1 MVAPPTSD
9 PSFYQHAAELLA
21 IHEALLGDEPRNT
34 AFAQALRLKVTPE
47 CAVLDL
53 GSGTGL
59 WAILAAKLGARR
71 VVAVEREGL
80 MCGAI
85 RMLARANGVE
95 DVVEIIH
102 GEAAALDLPR
112 DFDVVVSETVGHMIF
127 EEQIASIMIAARTRH
142 LKPGGAL
149 IPNRV
154 SLVAA
159 PVHLKPVPKSWPAG
173 IDLDYQ
179 PFRDLALHLPLA
191 LTDKSGFEFLAEPAE
206 LTRCDLTTDDALP
219 DLRQLRASWEIE
231 DTRLLDGVAVWANM
245 RLAESVELSTLDTP
259 SWSATVFRLSSFGE
273 PAGTLDFHLQLDAA
287 TNHWNACLGGK
298 QQRFSPAIAATRM
311 ALQQAGTTA
320 ILPHLPV
327 HGGGPVLA

>member
-1 MVAPPTSD
+1 MAAPPTSD
-9 PSFYQHAAELLA
+9 PSFYQHAAELLG
-21 IHEALLGDEPRNT
+21 IHEALLDDGPRNT
-34 AFAQALRLKVTPE
+34 AFAAALRLKVTPE
-47 CAVLDL
+47 SAVLDL

-59 WAILAAKLGARR
+59 WAILAAKLGARK

-85 RMLARANGVE
+85 RTLARANGVE
-95 DVVEIIH
+95 DIVEIVH
-102 GEAAALDLPR
+102 GEATALDLPR
-112 DFDVVVSETVGHMIF
+112 EFDVVVSETVGHMIF
-127 EEQIASIMIAARTRH
+127 EEQIASIMIAARSRF

-159 PVHLKPVPKSWPAG
+159 PVHLKPEPKRWPAG

-179 PFRDLALHLPLA
+179 PFLDLARHRPLA
-191 LTDKSGFEFLAEPAE
+191 LTDKSGFEFLAEPAV
-206 LTRCDLTTDDALP
+206 LTCSDLTNDDALP

-231 DTRLLDGVAVWANM
+231 DTRLLDGVAVWASM
-245 RLAESVELSTLDTP
+245 RLADTIELSTLDTP
-259 SWSATVFRLSSFGE
+259 SWSATVFRLSPFSD

-287 TNHWNACLGGK
+287 TNHWNAGLGGK
-298 QQRFSPAIAATRM
+298 TQRHSPAIAATRL
-311 ALQQAGTTA
+311 ALQQASFSTFF
-320 ILPHLPV
+320 PHLPV